1 MQRKYVL
8 FIYFLEKISKAW
20 YKFNLSKI
28 VYVLHAWIINPMDKL
43 YLSAAEAFYMTKE
56 KKSH

>member
-1 MQRKYVL
+1 MQIKYVL

-43 YLSAAEAFYMTKE
+43 YLAAAEAFYMTKE